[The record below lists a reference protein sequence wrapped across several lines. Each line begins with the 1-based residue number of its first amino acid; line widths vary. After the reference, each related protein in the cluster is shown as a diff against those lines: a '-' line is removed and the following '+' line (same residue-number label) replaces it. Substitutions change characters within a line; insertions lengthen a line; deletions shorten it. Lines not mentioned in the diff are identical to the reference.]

1 MADIVALGKARV
13 DDDRKR
19 AFLYVLAAAY
29 DDYVNG
35 QGQVPDAI
43 AFVLGGLK
51 QAGQPS
57 YMVNGDSRGGSTT
70 WLTFASACLMRE
82 AMNGDD

>member
-1 MADIVALGKARV
+1 MADVVALGKARV

-19 AFLYVLAAAY
+19 AFLDVLAAAY
-29 DDYVNG
+29 DDYVSG
-35 QGQVPDAI
+35 QGQIPDAI
-43 AFVLGGLK
+43 AVVLGGLK

-57 YMVNGDSRGGSTT
+57 YMVNGDSQGGSTT

-82 AMNGDD
+82 AMSGDD

>member
-1 MADIVALGKARV
+1 L
-13 DDDRKR
+13 
-19 AFLYVLAAAY
+19 
-29 DDYVNG
+29 
-35 QGQVPDAI
+35 PDAI

-82 AMNGDD
+82 AMSGDD

>member
-1 MADIVALGKARV
+1 MADVVALGKARV

-19 AFLYVLAAAY
+19 AFLDVLAAAY

-51 QAGQPS
+51 QAVS
-57 YMVNGDSRGGSTT
+57 
-70 WLTFASACLMRE
+70 
-82 AMNGDD
+82 